1 MHTSKSI
8 SFTFFLLSFL
18 MIIVLVL
25 LPEVGE
31 AQCRM
36 CAASAESNL
45 RNGGT
50 EGAGLNTGILY
61 LLLMPYIIVTTIGI
75 LYWRNRK
82 KALEQAENELI
93 QDLLS

>member
-1 MHTSKSI
+1 
-8 SFTFFLLSFL
+8 